1 MTTHRVMTDGTLV
14 SLSKKEKVS
23 LVSFIYPP
31 FRSYYKYIFCSV
43 PQNALCKTN
52 HLTFLLGMNAR
63 AF

>member
-31 FRSYYKYIFCSV
+31 FFKVIINTFSALFLKTFPVSQIISRS
-43 PQNALCKTN
+43 
-52 HLTFLLGMNAR
+52 G
-63 AF
+63 